1 LFRAQ
6 SFPAALSMLRKMAG
20 LAPGGV
26 AWLYSPLLLV
36 LPIVIVAHLV
46 GITAARSTEL
56 TVHANIR
63 ASFIVRSSRLSGVYV
78 VLRPRFLGAFLLT
91 SWVLAVLLFG
101 ATGANPF
108 VYFQF

>member
-6 SFPAALSMLRKMAG
+6 SFPAALRILQKMAG
-20 LAPGGV
+20 LSPGGV
-26 AWLYSPLLLV
+26 AWLYSPLLVV
-36 LPIVIVAHLV
+36 LPIVITAHVV
-46 GITAARSTEL
+46 GIMAAR
-56 TVHANIR
+56 R
-63 ASFIVRSSRLSGVYV
+63 AGPTGVRLSGVYV
-78 VLRPRFLGAFLLT
+78 VTKPNFVGAFLIA